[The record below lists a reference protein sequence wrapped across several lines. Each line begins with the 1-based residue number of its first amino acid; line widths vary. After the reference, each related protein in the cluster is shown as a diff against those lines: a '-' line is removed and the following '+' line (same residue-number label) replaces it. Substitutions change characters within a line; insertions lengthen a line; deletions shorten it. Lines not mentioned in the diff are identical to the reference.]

1 MDASARRSRPRFS
14 IVPGERAPAV
24 GMADELK
31 IARQRM
37 RHLAP
42 WNVKPVP
49 MMHSAGSKAS
59 EPAAAARSERGR
71 QIALKVLAIH
81 MCQAA
86 AKGDLR

>member
-1 MDASARRSRPRFS
+1 MHASLRRSRLGS
-14 IVPGERAPAV
+14 SVVPFQRTSA
-24 GMADELK
+24 ADMTSELK
-31 IARQRM
+31 VARQRM

-49 MMHSAGSKAS
+49 MMHSAGRKTD
-59 EPAAAARSERGR
+59 EPTAAPSERSR
-71 QIALKVLAIH
+71 RFALKVLAIH

>member
-1 MDASARRSRPRFS
+1 MDASVRRSRLDAS
-14 IVPGERAPAV
+14 VVPFERKAAA
-24 GMADELK
+24 GIGDELK

-49 MMHSAGSKAS
+49 MMHSAGSKVA
-59 EPAAAARSERGR
+59 EPVPADQAERNR
-71 QIALKVLAIH
+71 RIALKVLAIH
-81 MCQAA
+81 MAQAA